1 MNNQF
6 TTIAKELL
14 EINEDLQFRVNNPS
28 NSRIYDEAFEL
39 HIFPQTW
46 GSTAL
51 GFGGIGGQAMTEAMT
66 YVLLSRVD
74 GEDCIVYFA
83 GRFAYKVP
91 YSPEFMDDLLRQ
103 CMEPVY
109 KSGKYITAARNEV
122 NNGTKRNKT

>member
-28 NSRIYDEAFEL
+28 NSRIYDETFEL

-51 GFGGIGGQAMTEAMT
+51 GFGGIGGQAITEAIT
-66 YVLLSRVD
+66 YVLLPRVD

-91 YSPEFMDDLLRQ
+91 YSPELMDDLLRQ

-109 KSGKYITAARNEV
+109 KSGKYVIAAKNEV
-122 NNGTKRNKT
+122 